1 MYRLSILIVHRDRV
15 DPTVLTSML
24 KSLGHII
31 EKATDDRLAVKL
43 IEQKSID
50 LVLGEVDPL
59 DTRALELLAYIRRNH
74 RGIPVILL
82 FPRPHAERARE
93 ALRSGAEGV
102 LNYPVSAAELRAAVL
117 QGLESRDARASR
129 SVSPAPPPTRS
140 PEPALV
146 PFLSLCT
153 ADQLDFEP
161 VFTPD
166 RAPTVGPSAHL
177 LRPSAL
183 TFNSPVVNGS
193 AIQATPSSLVRHA
206 ELLAQEI
213 GLLGTD
219 PSWRRIIALTR
230 TVAATQIPILIVGE
244 PGTGKSLLAR
254 LIHLLGPD
262 PDRPFVTLESLA
274 IADGLPSHVSPHTPG
289 SAGGNAPRLW
299 ADKLAEARGGTLF
312 LDEVAALPLEFQ
324 LHLFR
329 ELLFR
334 DDRPGAGHH
343 LPEAHAR
350 FVVST
355 GGNLRALVDG
365 GRFHQELYHRLSVIS
380 LLLPPLRHRGADVEL
395 LAESFRARYASE
407 SQRTAR
413 GFTGDGL
420 EVLRKHDW
428 PGNVRELE
436 TTIQRAVALC
446 KGPRISSKILEPIL
460 CSSRR
465 ARAADGAEPRPHL
478 KVGVRTLKEALEE
491 PEKRIIIQ
499 ALQSFNW
506 NRQKTAGALNIDRAT
521 LYKKIK
527 KYSLLSDEPTW
538 ATSEADE
545 TSGRGNKS
553 GIRLGTRLS

>member
-1 MYRLSILIVHRDRV
+1 MSQLSILIVYRDRV

-31 EKATDDRLAVKL
+31 EETTDDRLAIKL
-43 IEQKSID
+43 MELKTID

-59 DTRALELLAYIRRNH
+59 DTKALELLTHIRRNR
-74 RGIPVILL
+74 RGISVILL
-82 FPRPHAERARE
+82 FPRPHAERAKE
-93 ALRSGAEGV
+93 ALRSGAQAV
-102 LNYPVSAAELRAAVL
+102 LNYPVSATELRAAVL
-117 QGLESRDARASR
+117 QGLESSDARASR
-129 SVSPAPPPTRS
+129 SVSRAPPPTRS

-153 ADQLDFEP
+153 ADHLEFEP

-166 RAPTVGPSAHL
+166 RAPTVGPNAHL
-177 LRPSAL
+177 VRPSAL
-183 TFNSPVVNGS
+183 TFNSPVANGS
-193 AIQATPSSLVRHA
+193 GIQATPSSLVRHA

-230 TVAATQIPILIVGE
+230 TVAATPIPILIVGE

-274 IADGLPSHVSPHTPG
+274 IADGVPSHVSPHTPG
-289 SAGGNAPRLW
+289 SAGGNDPRLW

-312 LDEVAALPLEFQ
+312 LDEVTALPLEFQ
-324 LHLFR
+324 LYLFR

-334 DDRPGAGHH
+334 DDRTGVGHH
-343 LPEAHAR
+343 LPEVQAR

-355 GGNLRALVDG
+355 GGNLRALVEG
-365 GRFHQELYHRLSVIS
+365 GRFRQELYHRISTIS
-380 LLLPPLRHRGADVEL
+380 LLLPPLRHRGADVRF

-407 SQRTAR
+407 SQTTAS
-413 GFTGDGL
+413 GFTGDAL
-420 EVLRKHDW
+420 EVLQKHDW

-436 TTIQRAVALC
+436 TAIQRAVALC
-446 KGPRISSKILEPIL
+446 QGPWISSKILEPIL
-460 CSSRR
+460 CSSRP
-465 ARAADGAEPRPHL
+465 ARAADGAESRPHL
-478 KVGVRTLKEALEE
+478 KVGVRALKEALEE
-491 PEKRIIIQ
+491 PEKRIIMQ
-499 ALQSFNW
+499 ALQSFDW
-506 NRQKTAGALNIDRAT
+506 NRQATAGALDVNRTT
-521 LYKKIK
+521 LYNKMK
-527 KYSLLSDEPTW
+527 KYNLLTDEPTW
-538 ATSEADE
+538 ARSEADE

-553 GIRLGTRLS
+553 RSCVS